1 MEIHSCAPQLE
12 YFSWTPALLFSF
24 LMTRV
29 VSSLCSLILLP
40 TLNAACVWFGF
51 SRPEFAS
58 WPFSYMLHYELMHS
72 YHVSQF
78 SCCFRLCVCVPWNVC
93 VEVPTL
99 KVMVFQG
106 GALQTFLV
114 FIVLHF
120 RADFVLYK
128 LKVWGNPVSSKSI
141 SASFPI
147 AFSHFVSVCR
157 VLVNLTVFQRV
168 FPRWCSGKESPWQ
181 CRRCRSD
188 PWVGKIPWRRKWQP
202 IPVFFP
208 GEVHGQ
214 RNLVGYSLWGRKEPD
229 MTEHSCPH
237 SVSNFFMI
245 IMLDMIICSQWSLM
259 LLLWLTEASDIG

>member
-1 MEIHSCAPQLE
+1 MFLSSHAVSDYVFVSPEMSVLKSQPWRWWYFEVGPYRHS
-12 YFSWTPALLFSF
+12 SF
-24 LMTRV
+24 L
-29 VSSLCSLILLP
+29 LCSALGQ
-40 TLNAACVWFGF
+40 TL
-51 SRPEFAS
+51 
-58 WPFSYMLHYELMHS
+58 
-72 YHVSQF
+72 
-78 SCCFRLCVCVPWNVC
+78 CF
-93 VEVPTL
+93 
-99 KVMVFQG
+99 
-106 GALQTFLV
+106 
-114 FIVLHF
+114 
-120 RADFVLYK
+120 YK

-157 VLVNLTVFQRV
+157 ILVNLTVFQRV
-168 FPRWCSGKESPWQ
+168 FPRWRSGKESPWQ

-188 PWVGKIPWRRKWQP
+188 PWVGSKIPWRRKWQP

-208 GEVHGQ
+208 GKVHGQ
-214 RNLVGYSLWGRKEPD
+214 RNLVGYGLWGRKEPD